1 MANVDI
7 KYGFIVYLN
16 VTIAISKFDNK
27 KVIFLKL
34 VTGGQSDWGQSD
46 RGQSDWGTK

>member
-16 VTIAISKFDNK
+16 AMLAISKFDNK
-27 KVIFLKL
+27 NVIFFIL
-34 VTGGQSDWGQSD
+34 VTGGQSD
-46 RGQSDWGTK
+46 RGQSDQGTK